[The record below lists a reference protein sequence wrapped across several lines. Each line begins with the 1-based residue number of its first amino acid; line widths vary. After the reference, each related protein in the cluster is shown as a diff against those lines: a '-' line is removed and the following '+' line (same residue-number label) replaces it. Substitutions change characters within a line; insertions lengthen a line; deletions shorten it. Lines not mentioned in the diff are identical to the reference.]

1 MIRTILGLCARD
13 RGNESM
19 YALLQRELRYFPSRH
34 TSWETL
40 VFTAEHHGLAPL
52 LYKHLK
58 QLAINIPRN
67 TRRQLQSLTLRS
79 RHANAVR
86 NAATAEIASTLNEE
100 GINLILAKGIALSN
114 LVYSEPGLRP
124 MRDIDLLVADGD
136 TVRTAA
142 LLTELGYMPE
152 DRQDI
157 PEDYYHLVPMTKTI
171 DGMIITIEVHR
182 NLLPYHRQYPP
193 WPLARSWGNG
203 WDFTIEDVSV
213 RTLAL
218 EDMLLHVSL
227 HGLQAPLTYE
237 PFRFIHVADVIS
249 LVENHQD
256 DIDWQVVQTHFPA
269 GKNLITCLH
278 WLTPWSENV
287 IVKLGL
293 NPGRRPWGVG
303 QPYSGW
309 PLHRLRDARIQ
320 KLPELAWNTLLPSLW
335 WLRMYY
341 SRGPG
346 RPSLRA
352 RWIDHPRLLL
362 QWIKAYGVH
371 CIRSRRWRKT

>member
-13 RGNESM
+13 IGNESM
-19 YALLQRELRYFPSRH
+19 YRLLGQQLHEFSIRH
-34 TSWETL
+34 ASWDKL
-40 VFTAEHHGLAPL
+40 VFKAEHHGLAPL
-52 LYKHLK
+52 LYKHLQ
-58 QLAINIPRN
+58 QLDINIPRN
-67 TRRQLQSLTLRS
+67 SRRQLQGLTLRS
-79 RHANAVR
+79 RYANTIR
-86 NAATAEIASTLNEE
+86 NAATAEIARTLNDE

-136 TVRTAA
+136 TARTAV
-142 LLTELGYMPE
+142 LLAELGYLPE
-152 DRQDI
+152 ERQDI
-157 PEDYYHLVPMTKTI
+157 PDDYYHLVPMGKTI
-171 DGMIITIEVHR
+171 DGMTITIEIHR
-182 NLLPYHRQYPP
+182 NLLPYHRQYPS
-193 WPLARSWGNG
+193 WPLARSLGNE
-203 WDFTIEDVSV
+203 WDFSIEDVAV

-237 PFRFIHVADVIS
+237 PFRFIHVADVMS
-249 LVENHQD
+249 LVENHLD
-256 DIDWQVVQTHFPA
+256 DIDWQTVQTLFPT
-269 GKNLITCLH
+269 GKNLLTCLH

-287 IVKLGL
+287 IEKLGL
-293 NPGRRPWGVG
+293 QPGRCPWGTG

-309 PLHRLRDARIQ
+309 PLHRFRDVRFLELPKLAR
-320 KLPELAWNTLLPSLW
+320 NTLLPSLW

-341 SRGPG
+341 GRGPG

-362 QWIKAYGVH
+362 QWLRAYAVH
-371 CIRSRRWRKT
+371 FIRRKRWS